1 VAMVNVQL
9 GKLACHGL
17 EGYFE
22 GDLSA
27 GTRQALVHYA
37 YKLRVGRPPVAP
49 PRFPV
54 DPSPARAR
62 FDLTLDRET
71 EAALAEEAL
80 RHEVTVSQLAAHAVL
95 VYLAELEF
103 LGVVPRGTPT
113 APRNGEGAR

>member
-1 VAMVNVQL
+1 VINVQL
-9 GKLACHGL
+9 GKIACAGL
-17 EGYFE
+17 EVHFG
-22 GDLSA
+22 GDIPA
-27 GTRQALVHYA
+27 GARQALVHYA

-49 PRFPV
+49 PRFDV
-54 DPSPARAR
+54 DPSPPRAT

-71 EAALAEEAL
+71 ETALADEAL

-113 APRNGEGAR
+113 TPNGEGAA